1 MKQIDP
7 ISLKEK
13 IDNEEDFQLVDIRD
27 EYEFE
32 ICCIGGDKIN
42 MYSMV
47 DNLEKIS
54 KDKDVI
60 IYCRTGTRCINL
72 WACANVFK
80 EKVDE
85 TIKIGT
91 EAGYDLD
98 HLRPVLDAIRSS
110 SS

>member
-32 ICCIGGDKIN
+32 SCCSGGDKIN
-42 MYSMV
+42 MYSII

-60 IYCRTGTRCINL
+60 IYCRTGTRSSNIIKMLEDTYSYKNL
-72 WACANVFK
+72 YNLNGGIMRWREDVDNSIK
-80 EKVDE
+80 E
-85 TIKIGT
+85 
-91 EAGYDLD
+91 Y
-98 HLRPVLDAIRSS
+98 
-110 SS
+110 

>member
-42 MYSMV
+42 MYSII
-47 DNLEKIS
+47 DNLENIS

-60 IYCRTGTRCINL
+60 IYCRTGTRSSNIIIMLEDTYSYKNL
-72 WACANVFK
+72 YNLNGGIMRWREDVDNSIK
-80 EKVDE
+80 E
-85 TIKIGT
+85 
-91 EAGYDLD
+91 Y
-98 HLRPVLDAIRSS
+98 
-110 SS
+110 

>member
-13 IDNEEDFQLVDIRD
+13 IDNEEDFQLVDISD

-42 MYSMV
+42 MYSIF

-54 KDKDVI
+54 KEKDVI
-60 IYCRTGTRCINL
+60 IYCRTGTRSSNIIKMLEDTYSYKNLYNLNGGIMRWREDVDNSIN
-72 WACANVFK
+72 
-80 EKVDE
+80 E
-85 TIKIGT
+85 
-91 EAGYDLD
+91 Y
-98 HLRPVLDAIRSS
+98 
-110 SS
+110 

>member
-42 MYSMV
+42 MYSII
-47 DNLEKIS
+47 DNLE
-54 KDKDVI
+54 
-60 IYCRTGTRCINL
+60 
-72 WACANVFK
+72 AN
-80 EKVDE
+80 
-85 TIKIGT
+85 
-91 EAGYDLD
+91 
-98 HLRPVLDAIRSS
+98 
-110 SS
+110 